1 MARARLIVVSC
12 IAGIVGV
19 VIGAW
24 WGYPALW
31 LFLYSSGIGARLKT
45 VRLPRKLEKLV
56 PTLDYEFLPVM
67 PDSVKALYF
76 TVGGFE
82 THKSASGILS
92 YYDVYDF
99 HPGAHY
105 SVRAFPGLAIMLF
118 PFDGRDS
125 GMAALGKRFVT
136 TGNIFIGLPEPLD
149 NEGVD
154 DGGCGDL
161 THDEME
167 SVGKIIL
174 EYLAAPKE

>member
-31 LFLYSSGIGARLKT
+31 LFLYSSGIGARLKM
-45 VRLPRKLEKLV
+45 VRLPRKLEILV
-56 PTLDYEFLPVM
+56 PTVDFTQYDTFRDAVKSLWFTTGEFE
-67 PDSVKALYF
+67 KH
-76 TVGGFE
+76 T
-82 THKSASGILS
+82 SASGILS

-99 HPGAHY
+99 HPGKHY
-105 SVRAFPGLAIMLF
+105 DIGLFPGIALRLF
-118 PFDGRDS
+118 PFDGYDNS
-125 GMAALGKRFVT
+125 MTTLGKSFVT